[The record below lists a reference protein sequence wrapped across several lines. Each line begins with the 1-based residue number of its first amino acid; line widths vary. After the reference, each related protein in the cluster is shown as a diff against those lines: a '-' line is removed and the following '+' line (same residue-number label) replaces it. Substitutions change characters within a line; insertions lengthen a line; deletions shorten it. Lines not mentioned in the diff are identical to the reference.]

1 MKIKVIFI
9 HTISNTPYKHEFYNS
24 LCNEFEVHV
33 IHLSSQS
40 PIRDW
45 EEVNAKKY
53 KEYILYFKDIN
64 KRNKFYSAIKV
75 LKIIQQINPKIIVS
89 PGYHRIEF
97 LIAPLIF
104 RNKITICDIAS
115 TQRDKSRN
123 KFKETVKSII
133 LKYLFDS
140 FFTYGKA
147 SKSYLV
153 EGLNIPERKVFIRG
167 NYSHLQMVSQNLP
180 SFKERDHTLL
190 YVGRF
195 SEEKNLTFLIVAF
208 TEFKIKYPNL
218 FKLKLIGNGLQKE
231 EVKNYIIEKNMQES
245 ILIENHL
252 SADKLIQ
259 EYRKAR
265 IFILPSLSETWGQV
279 INEAMHFG
287 LPIIISENCGC
298 VEDLCKKTNSF
309 VFNPTFKE
317 QLVDIFNLLLL
328 DESKQIEMSKHSIEI
343 IKEYSIPKLSEKQIN
358 IFNEII
364 EKHKKN

>member
-1 MKIKVIFI
+1 MKIKIVFI

-24 LCNEFEVHV
+24 LCKEFEVHV

-40 PIRDW
+40 SIRDW
-45 EEVNAKKY
+45 EKLYSKKY
-53 KEYILYFKDIN
+53 AEYVLNSKDIN
-64 KRNKFYSAIKV
+64 KRNKIYSIYKI
-75 LKIIQQINPKIIVS
+75 LKIVRLIDPQIIVS

-115 TQRDKSRN
+115 TQSDKSRN
-123 KFKETVKSII
+123 KVKETIKAFLIT
-133 LKYLFDS
+133 YLFDYL
-140 FFTYGKA
+140 FTYGEA
-147 SKSYLV
+147 SKRYLV

-167 NYSHLQMVSQNLP
+167 NYSHLQHVSQNLP
-180 SFKERDHTLL
+180 FFKERDHTLL

-195 SEEKNLTFLIVAF
+195 SEEKNLTFLIDAF
-208 TEFKIKYPNL
+208 TEFKIKYPNV

-252 SADKLIQ
+252 YADKLIQ

-298 VEDLCKKTNSF
+298 VEDLCKTTNSF
-309 VFNPTFKE
+309 VINPTMKE
-317 QLVDIFNLLLL
+317 QLVDIFNHLLM

-364 EKHKKN
+364 EKHKN